1 MNYQKEEMK
10 RHALLEKTFFG
21 LPESNT
27 EDCEQLIKYF
37 CKDKL
42 YIDAANM
49 TLTEH
54 TE

>member
-10 RHALLEKTFFG
+10 RHALLEKTF
-21 LPESNT
+21 LDYLSRTPKTVS
-27 EDCEQLIKYF
+27 DLYKYF

-42 YIDAANM
+42 YIDAATM

-54 TE
+54 T